1 MRFWASVLRQLH
13 SGYIIFPQT
22 SWAGNP
28 WERQSCP
35 VGLLNIVERLRT
47 RVLEHTPRYKCLLK
61 YKWNTLGIIKKHGRS
76 GAPLIL
82 VTLSMYQIVN
92 VNWPCPIGGVHREN
106 EQIVSDGQIVW
117 FENGT
122 SKFSDDFVV
131 WLGSSVCP
139 SVKMICPARRTSRP
153 KSDLNSH
160 WNGLRRANGRFA
172 RLGGIELA
180 KGNLPGS

>member
-13 SGYIIFPQT
+13 SGYIISPRT

-28 WERQSCP
+28 WERQFCP
-35 VGLLNIVERLRT
+35 VGLLNIIERLRT

-92 VNWPCPIGGVHREN
+92 VNWPCPIGRVHTRKRTN
-106 EQIVSDGQIVW
+106 RLMWKRDEQI
-117 FENGT
+117 FRRLRRLT
-122 SKFSDDFVV
+122 RFVC
-131 WLGSSVCP
+131 LSVCEDDL
-139 SVKMICPARRTSRP
+139 SGQTNKSTKVWP
-153 KSDLNSH
+153 KFTLK
-160 WNGLRRANGRFA
+160 WT
-172 RLGGIELA
+172 
-180 KGNLPGS
+180 